1 MDTKV
6 VYQTDHQ
13 GIYIGTT
20 VADQSPLEP
29 GVWLIPGGCVEVAP
43 PPVPEKKAALWNG
56 QKWVLVDSY
65 QGLTVY
71 SITTRAALV
80 IEQAGDIPVGYT
92 LEAPAPGQIWSNGH
106 WVDDVP
112 AVLDL
117 RYSEQMEAVN
127 QACLQEI
134 TGGFW
139 SFALGDRYFYGT
151 KVEDQLNL
159 TGLILRGLGGG
170 YACRD
175 QSGVTDFLDHT
186 HEQLMQVSNEF
197 TEFKLQHLRK
207 ANDLKLALAAAR
219 SASDLALLN
228 ALSWESGPV

>member
-13 GIYIGTT
+13 GIYTGTT

-43 PPVPEKKAALWNG
+43 PAVPEKKAALWNG
-56 QKWVLVDSY
+56 RKWLLVDSY
-65 QGLTVY
+65 QGLTAY
-71 SITTRAALV
+71 SITTRAAVV
-80 IEQAGDIPVGYT
+80 IEQAGELPVGYT
-92 LEAPAPGQIWSNGH
+92 LEVPAPGQIWSNGH

-117 RYSEQMEAVN
+117 RYSAQLAAIN
-127 QACLQEI
+127 AACLQEI

-139 SFALGDRYFYGT
+139 SAALGVRYFYGT
-151 KVEDQLNL
+151 QIEDQLNL

-175 QSGVTDFLDHT
+175 QSGVTDFRDHT
-186 HEQLMQVSNEF
+186 HEQLLQVGNEF
-197 TEFKLQHLRK
+197 TEFKLQRLRK
-207 ANDLKLALAAAR
+207 ANDLKQALAAAR
-219 SASDLALLN
+219 ADADLDALN
-228 ALSWESGPV
+228 AVAWESAPL

>member
-43 PPVPEKKAALWNG
+43 PLVPEKKAALWNG
-56 QKWVLVDSY
+56 RKWVLVDSY

-117 RYSEQMEAVN
+117 RYSAQLEAVN
-127 QACLQEI
+127 KVCLQEI

-139 SFALGDRYFYGT
+139 SAALGEQHFYGT
-151 KVEDQLNL
+151 QVEDQLNL
-159 TGLILRGLGGG
+159 TGLILRGFGGG

-175 QSGVTDFLDHT
+175 QSGVSDLREHT
-186 HEQLMQVSNEF
+186 HEQLLQVSNEF
-197 TEFKLQHLRK
+197 TEFKLQRLVR
-207 ANDLKLALAAAR
+207 ANDLKQILAAAR
-219 SASDLALLN
+219 AGKDLDAIN
-228 ALSWESGPV
+228 AVAWESAAL